1 MDKSKIISIT
11 DIIENKVRKQREL
24 DDYNARLEE
33 LQRQKFWLEKEIQMA
48 EFIIAAVQS
57 EISPKAFVQ
66 AIIDWSPL
74 IFSGGLQIAL
84 PLIITMLLVNIG
96 LGIVTRSAPSLNII
110 AVGFPAIILVGM
122 VLLTLALPGIIQ
134 LIQEFWLN
142 ALDQLDLILVN

>member
-1 MDKSKIISIT
+1 MINILVDKNKIVSIT

-66 AIIDWSPL
+66 AIIEHEL
-74 IFSGGLQIAL
+74 GG
-84 PLIITMLLVNIG
+84 MNDD
-96 LGIVTRSAPSLNII
+96 
-110 AVGFPAIILVGM
+110 
-122 VLLTLALPGIIQ
+122 
-134 LIQEFWLN
+134 E
-142 ALDQLDLILVN
+142 